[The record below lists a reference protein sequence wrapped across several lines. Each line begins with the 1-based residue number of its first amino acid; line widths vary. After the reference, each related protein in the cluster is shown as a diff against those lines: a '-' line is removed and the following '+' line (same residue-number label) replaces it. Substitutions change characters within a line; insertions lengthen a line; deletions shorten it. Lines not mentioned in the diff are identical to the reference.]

1 MSHRIG
7 IVVETHHKDHSVD
20 LVMADDGSRLVGVQV
35 LTSNGS
41 KRSGSVDMPEVKPV
55 GDKWNITK
63 EHGQDMKAIVAFVGP
78 HPVVVGFLFP
88 QVNQMLLKDP
98 KIQRYRHQSDV
109 ETLIDGDGNVQVTHP
124 CGTYIRIGE
133 DPQPDKL
140 VGKFVDKSKTDR
152 NLARQVH
159 VRIGMAGG
167 TAVLTI
173 APNGAVSL
181 TTQSTVDVEA
191 AGAVRVTAPSV
202 TLDTPLTTCTGSL
215 VVQGATSLMAVS
227 SRGKDISSTHRH
239 LNSGGSNTGG
249 VPT

>member
-41 KRSGSVDMPEVKPV
+41 KRSGNVDMPEVKPA

-63 EHGQDMKAIVAFVGP
+63 EHGQDMKAIVAFVGR

-98 KIQRYRHQSDV
+98 KVRRFRHQSDV
-109 ETLIDGDGNVQVTHP
+109 ETMIDGNGNVQVTHP

-133 DPQPDKL
+133 DPEPDKL

-152 NLARQVH
+152 NTGRQVH

-173 APNGAVSL
+173 TPGGAVTL
-181 TTQSTVDVEA
+181 TTVSTVDVVATGNITLSTDAAFAINA
-191 AGAVRVTAPSV
+191 AGPITVQSGASIQLTAPRI
-202 TLDTPLTTCTGSL
+202 DW
-215 VVQGATSLMAVS
+215 
-227 SRGKDISSTHRH
+227 
-239 LNSGGSNTGG
+239 N
-249 VPT
+249 